1 MVLKE
6 KVDDIK
12 LLSQF
17 CFLKEISIYF
27 NVNKFKTR
35 NRFLNTFSQIQIL
48 NDIINILQNV
58 G

>member
-27 NVNKFKTR
+27 NVNKFNTR